1 MQKLPL
7 RYFLN
12 IKHPMLSNCKYDTL
26 KGCGRV
32 CTPIK
37 TILITYSIF
46 IANLDN
52 YFAGRAEIFEHESQL
67 VLQSLLC
74 RRKKSI

>member
-7 RYFLN
+7 RYFLI
-12 IKHPMLSNCKYDTL
+12 IKHPILSNCKYDTL

-52 YFAGRAEIFEHESQL
+52 FAGRAEIFEHEPQL
-67 VLQSLLC
+67 VLQSFLC